1 MCWNKNKT
9 ETKNNKNYTDI
20 TTKTKNEVKNNKTTI
35 TFNKNLRWK
44 LKHLILSEFY
54 FNPLCIYDSCK
65 QLYSVLFILHL
76 FYIIL
81 ISVIYSIQ
89 VKIIFIIFY
98 IVFYIYLYIIA
109 LFINLLYAWIHLC
122 M

>member
-9 ETKNNKNYTDI
+9 EINKNKNYTDI
-20 TTKTKNEVKNNKTTI
+20 TTKTKNEVKNYYN
-35 TFNKNLRWK
+35 FNNNLTWK

-89 VKIIFIIFY
+89 VKIIFIILY